1 MSALPPKADMCGA
14 ATDVRFGPIADI
26 ALATPFGRKRPPT
39 EAASIVHNVRFTP
52 ESRHLHLI
60 WNRLPEESGAECSLR
75 PYSSPVVPSPI
86 AMAPIVR
93 PRSISVAVVTV
104 VVRLPPASV
113 WATDPAHVLHVGWS
127 GCCYW
132 CDWRCGCGVNGQRT
146 TTRSSCDKQLHF
158 VHGFSSL
165 DAPLGLKRT
174 KIFGRTSSIR

>member
-1 MSALPPKADMCGA
+1 VQTSMSAVGQCG
-14 ATDVRFGPIADI
+14 
-26 ALATPFGRKRPPT
+26 
-39 EAASIVHNVRFTP
+39 
-52 ESRHLHLI
+52 HLNLI
-60 WNRLPEESGAECSLR
+60 WNRLPEESGAERSLR
-75 PYSSPVVPSPI
+75 PYSSPVMPAPI

-113 WATDPAHVLHVGWS
+113 RTTDPAHVLHVGWS

-132 CDWRCGCGVNGQRT
+132 CDWRCGCGANGQRT

-158 VHGFSSL
+158 AHGFSSL

-174 KIFGRTSSIR
+174 KIFGRTSSTR